1 MNNLGFLAA
10 IGAALSWGSYAVPFK
25 ASHSSNLIQYQ
36 ALMAIGIGLSGLL
49 ISLMLGYPLN
59 LNAYGLLSGVL
70 WAIANAISLVAILDL
85 GLSRA
90 VPLMSSLVVVSSF
103 LWGALVFHDFPAGL
117 LIGFLGV
124 GLIVV
129 GVVLVSSTGNMES
142 QNVKKGLLAGALAG
156 LIWGSQ
162 LVPLKVG
169 NVATQDFFFPVCLG
183 IFISGLLIFVINKDK
198 FNKGVVGLSLLSGV
212 VWNIG
217 NLLSIF
223 SISLIGLSK
232 GLPITQSASLVAVL
246 WGLFYFKEI
255 TKRRQKIQVLIGA
268 IILIGGVVTLG
279 FS

>member
-183 IFISGLLIFVINKDK
+183 IFISGLLIFAIKKAK
-198 FNKGVVGLSLLSGV
+198 FNKEVVGLSLLSGV

>member
-169 NVATQDFFFPVCLG
+169 NVVTQDFFFPVCLG
-183 IFISGLLIFVINKDK
+183 IFISGLLIFAIKKAK
-198 FNKGVVGLSLLSGV
+198 FNKEVVGLSLLSGV